1 MDYYNYTQYF
11 HDIIDQLDNI
21 VINQDDQY
29 TQNNVHF
36 TEIKTQLTTMQ
47 TDLNTRLDTVNTS
60 INNGFN
66 LLGALIVLSAAIKVI
81 FKS

>member
-1 MDYYNYTQYF
+1 MDYYNYSQYF
-11 HDIIDQLDNI
+11 RDIIDHLEE
-21 VINQDDQY
+21 VVTNQGDQY

-36 TEIKTQLTTMQ
+36 SEIKTQLTTMQ
-47 TDLNTRLDTVNTS
+47 TDVNTRLDTVNTS